1 MEDGRASY
9 ATWGQRVLATVL
21 DGAVLSGVTWLALGP
36 EAAAPTWWPGL
47 PPSSAVDLPLAW
59 TSSPW
64 VWLLLA
70 VYVLLQGLTGQTPG
84 RRLVGIAVVDRVT
97 GTPAGLLRTLVRPVV
112 HVLDAILMVGYLRP
126 LWDCRR
132 RTFADQVLGT
142 LVVPASSAGR
152 LPVVVGR
159 LVTALATVVC
169 VLGLVLSFPS
179 YTGGSAQSLRV
190 ACAPVEGS
198 PVTPAGGLTWSG
210 EITRD
215 VGWGYER
222 RLFWTRHEPSDAGP
236 VTVSWWPLAEAG
248 TPEVTASATLRGPG
262 IAGARQ
268 AEEVGGGGSVV
279 TVELPVP
286 ADVEDGT
293 VVVTSEVVEAGQVV
307 AACSQVVDLDGSRD
321 VPEDATRVP

>member
-1 MEDGRASY
+1 MDDGRAQY

-36 EAAAPTWWPGL
+36 EAAPPTWWPGL
-47 PPSSAVDLPLAW
+47 PPSTAVGLPLAW

-84 RRLVGIAVVDRVT
+84 RRLVGIVVVDGDT
-97 GTPAGLLRTLVRPVV
+97 GSPAGLLRTLVRPVV
-112 HVLDAILMVGYLRP
+112 HVLDAILLVGYLRP
-126 LWDCRR
+126 LWDGRR

-142 LVVPASSAGR
+142 LVVPAAPAARGLLGGR
-152 LPVVVGR
+152 A
-159 LVTALATVVC
+159 VTAVATVVC
-169 VLGLVLSFPS
+169 VLGLGASFTS
-179 YTGGSAQSLRV
+179 SQAGGSAQSLRV
-190 ACAPVEGS
+190 ACAPVDGS

-215 VGWGYER
+215 VTWSYER
-222 RLFWTRHEPSDAGP
+222 RLFWTRHERTEAGP
-236 VTVSWWPLAEAG
+236 LTVRWWRLAEAG
-248 TPEVTASATLRGPG
+248 SPQVTATATLRAPDS
-262 IAGARQ
+262 ADERQ
-268 AEEVGGGGSVV
+268 AEQVGEGEVV
-279 TVELPVP
+279 VELSVP
-286 ADVEDGT
+286 ADVEDRT

-321 VPEDATRVP
+321 VPEDAMRVP

>member
-36 EAAAPTWWPGL
+36 DAAPPTWWPGL
-47 PPSSAVDLPLAW
+47 PPSTAVDLPLAW

-112 HVLDAILMVGYLRP
+112 HLLDAILLVGYARP
-126 LWDCRR
+126 LWDGRR

-142 LVVPASSAGR
+142 LVVPAVPAGR
-152 LPVVVGR
+152 GPLGGR
-159 LVTALATVVC
+159 AVTAVATVVC
-169 VLGLVLSFPS
+169 VLGLGASFTS
-179 YTGGSAQSLRV
+179 SQAGGSAQTLRV
-190 ACAPVEGS
+190 ACAPVDGA
-198 PVTPAGGLTWSG
+198 PVTPVGGLTWSG

-215 VGWGYER
+215 VTWGYER
-222 RLFWTRHEPSDAGP
+222 RLFWTRHERTDAGP
-236 VTVSWWPLAEAG
+236 LTVRWWPLAEAG
-248 TPEVTASATLRGPG
+248 TPQVTAAATLRAPG
-262 IAGARQ
+262 IADERQ
-268 AEEVGGGGSVV
+268 AEQVGDGAGEVA
-279 TVELPVP
+279 VELPVP